1 VTYVVD
7 PPPALLSVEGDGR
20 GLAPGRR
27 DSYGLE
33 SMRDRVEDVSGVQAI
48 AERFGGG
55 TRIEVVVGE
64 PRGRVRSALSGASP
78 VGDDPWRAPGAAPP
92 MEDRQTGESQEG
104 ESRADQ
110 RAAR

>member
-1 VTYVVD
+1 VVD
-7 PPPALLSVEGDGR
+7 PPSALMRVEDDGR

-33 SMRDRVEDVSGVQAI
+33 IMRERVDRLGGTLAIED
-48 AERFGGG
+48 RPGGG

-64 PRGRVRSALSGASP
+64 PRGRVRAALSGGAPAGRDSLP
-78 VGDDPWRAPGAAPP
+78 APGAGAVEPG
-92 MEDRQTGESQEG
+92 RQNENPQEG
-104 ESRADQ
+104 DARADQ